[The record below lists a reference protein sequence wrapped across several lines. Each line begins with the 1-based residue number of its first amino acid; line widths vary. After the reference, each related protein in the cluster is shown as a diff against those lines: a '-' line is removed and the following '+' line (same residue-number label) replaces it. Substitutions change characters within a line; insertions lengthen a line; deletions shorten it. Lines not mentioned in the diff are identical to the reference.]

1 MTTKCEVSPMTSL
14 IERIEVAAP
23 FGGSARTGTLP
34 ALISTIATTAPI
46 NMRISGS
53 GDCLLAPAKKL
64 SCAHLAETPCLF
76 GDDLSM
82 TAVNAASTA
91 RRFGMKGAPCRQ
103 SLSDRLMPLLISSG
117 RVRGIIPTSIRRGS
131 DQLTLGPAFYTQA
144 GGGAAK
150 QRVACT
156 SSPESLVADA
166 GDVVALRARAA
177 QGEG

>member
-1 MTTKCEVSPMTSL
+1 MTSL

-34 ALISTIATTAPI
+34 ALSSTIATTAPI

-117 RVRGIIPTSIRRGS
+117 RVRGIIPTSMRRAS
-131 DQLTLGPAFYTQA
+131 DQLTLGPAFCTQD
-144 GGGAAK
+144 GGGAGK
-150 QRVACT
+150 RKVVCT
-156 SSPESLVADA
+156 SLTEPLAEPASDIA
-166 GDVVALRARAA
+166 ALRAR
-177 QGEG
+177 GVE